1 MYPFSFQKG
10 NKAAG
15 CEDAP
20 PVARAGYSIVC
31 DGLGGAGSTKH
42 AIFDAETQ
50 KTVTRT
56 SGYLGSRIVCDCVST
71 FFENNSAAM
80 ARSIAVNGRVTDR
93 ATTVSGF
100 LCDLKAQINQTMDE
114 HIKKWGIK
122 PSLSK
127 TLKDFPTTLASAI
140 YFDRPRGMTVLSI
153 WAGDSRVYV
162 LTPSKGLQ
170 LLSLDD
176 AKGAEDEMNSA
187 SEMNNCISV
196 GNNFHLNYA
205 LYDLDEPGLVFC
217 CSDGCFDYLKSP
229 LHFEWLLLHTML
241 ECMPS
246 CDATNIGNVLADSI
260 RDNMYRT
267 IGDDTT
273 MAGVIVGINSTA
285 QIKNSFQARK
295 SKSDKHAVTM
305 NGCLDELKKIQ
316 AERDLARKK
325 CSLIEEKALTL
336 IHDEVCFALR
346 SGNTGSHLRSRLISM
361 PCFTDYVQRE
371 HIIEH
376 EVDEQCEAELRR
388 AQESAYQ
395 LRNVCRNML
404 ILDYIKWKSQSN
416 VQNNSYTPVWEQF
429 SAFPSITRS
438 PVLPA
443 QSNTGYASPEKIR
456 QAISACIE
464 MIKHPS
470 FKEIVFIP
478 SVPNDELDQYLRVL
492 TSQLEVMYAIMG
504 NTDSLFEDLWSQ
516 AFFSTDDYSKERQLH
531 DRNPQFELLFEQ
543 TMANPQNSQFV
554 SALSRRKIT
563 EYNDQTNRT
572 IATRE
577 KFSHEKQRRL
587 ANLQEA
593 FWSDYKNEILD
604 MIFSESEVGLRALF
618 PNSKVQFSN
627 LISYAESKR
636 VLQHTLSKTEDVQRL
651 IDGIWVQYKQDYQL
665 ILRISEKGA
674 C

>member
-42 AIFDAETQ
+42 AIFEVETQ

-71 FFENNSAAM
+71 FFENNFAAI
-80 ARSIAVNGRVTDR
+80 ARSIAVNGRVPDR
-93 ATTVSGF
+93 AATVSGF
-100 LCDLKAQINQTMDE
+100 LCDLKAQISQIIDE

-140 YFDRPRGMTVLSI
+140 YFVHPRGITVLSI

-187 SEMNNCISV
+187 SEMNNCISA

-205 LYDLDEPGLVFC
+205 IYDLDEPGLVFC

-246 CDATNIGNVLADSI
+246 CDTTNIGNVLADSI

-273 MAGVIVGINSTA
+273 MAGVIIGINSTA
-285 QIKNSFQARK
+285 QIKNLFQARK
-295 SKSDKHAVTM
+295 SKSDKHAIAM
-305 NGCLDELKKIQ
+305 NGCLEELKKIQ
-316 AERDLARKK
+316 SERDSARKK
-325 CSLIEEKALTL
+325 CSLIEEKILTL
-336 IHDEVCFALR
+336 IHDEICLALR
-346 SGNTGSHLRSRLISM
+346 SGNSGSHLRSRLTSM
-361 PCFTDYVQRE
+361 PCFTDYIQRE
-371 HIIEH
+371 KNIEH
-376 EVDEQCEAELRR
+376 EVDEECEAELRK

-395 LRNVCRNML
+395 LKNVCRNML
-404 ILDYIKWKSQSN
+404 ILDYIKWRNQSN
-416 VQNNSYTPVWEQF
+416 AQNQSHSPVLEQF
-429 SAFPSITRS
+429 LGISSMTRS

-443 QSNTGYASPEKIR
+443 QSNTGYMDPEKVR

-478 SVPNDELDQYLRVL
+478 SAPNDELDQYLRGL
-492 TSQLEVMYAIMG
+492 TSQLEVVHELMG
-504 NTDSLFEDLWSQ
+504 NTDSLFYDLWSQ
-516 AFFSTDDYSKERQLH
+516 AFFSTDDYLKERHFQ

-543 TMANPQNSQFV
+543 TMSSPQSSQFA
-554 SALSRRKIT
+554 SALSKRKIVA
-563 EYNDQTNRT
+563 YNDQTNRT
-572 IATRE
+572 IAIHE

-587 ANLQEA
+587 ADLPEN
-593 FWSDYKNEILD
+593 FWSDHKNEILD
-604 MIFSESEVGLRALF
+604 MVFSESDDDLCALF
-618 PNSKVQFSN
+618 PNSTVQSSN
-627 LISYAESKR
+627 LISYTESKR
-636 VLQHTLSKTEDVQRL
+636 VLQNTLSKIGDVQRL
-651 IDGIWVQYKQDYQL
+651 IDGIWAQYKQDYQL
-665 ILRISEKGA
+665 ILQISEKGA